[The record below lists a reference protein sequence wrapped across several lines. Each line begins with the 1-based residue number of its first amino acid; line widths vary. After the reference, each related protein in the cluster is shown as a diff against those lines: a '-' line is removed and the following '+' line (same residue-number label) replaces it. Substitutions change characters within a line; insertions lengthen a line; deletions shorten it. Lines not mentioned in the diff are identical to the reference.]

1 MIDTR
6 KLKAVQDQSIGL
18 ILVKYHKLPKEWV
31 KSGDTK
37 KGEGVFLVDE
47 IYAELTRVSE
57 NTMYGC
63 INFTKDV
70 DMDNMTPE
78 KRDEFHSE
86 LRALLNSVKGEIK
99 KGSKVLN
106 LFPETGDDKVIRN
119 YGFIPVNI

>member
-6 KLKAVQDQSIGL
+6 KLKAVPDKSIGL

-31 KSGDTK
+31 KSGNSNK
-37 KGEGVFLVDE
+37 GVFFVDE
-47 IYAELTRVSE
+47 IDTELTRVSC
-57 NTMYGC
+57 NTMHGC

-86 LRALLNSVKGEIK
+86 LRAVLADAKGKIK
-99 KGSKVLN
+99 KGYSVLN
-106 LFPETGDDKVIRN
+106 LFPEKGDDEIIRN
-119 YGFIPVNI
+119 YGFIPVNV